1 MAKQQVTRLQDLDA
15 LYWRLGAIIASVL
28 ILVIFWSIPEPR
40 PRPYAPKKVERV
52 QMEKV
57 EQTQM
62 IQEPTQ
68 PQKVQKPKQ
77 VVEAAEGEM
86 VEEDETIADTS
97 LDLEEE
103 AVDSDIPDP
112 DEFIPYSK
120 SPKVVSKPTPKY
132 PELARKAGLEGRVVL
147 KVFVDKQGNVKD
159 AILLKGVSKALNE
172 AAENAAYK
180 AKFKPAENNGQ
191 PVGVWIAFYYNFT
204 LQN

>member
-1 MAKQQVTRLQDLDA
+1 MASKQQVTRLQDIDP
-15 LYWRLGAIIASVL
+15 LYYRWGAIITFVL
-28 ILVIFWSIPEPR
+28 ILIIFWSLPEPR

-52 QMEKV
+52 QMEEV

-62 IQEPTQ
+62 IEEPTQ

-97 LDLEEE
+97 LDLDEE
-103 AVDSDIPDP
+103 AVDSDIPGP

-120 SPKVVSKPTPKY
+120 PPKVVSKPSPRY
-132 PELARKAGLEGRVVL
+132 PELAREAGLEGRVVL

-159 AILLKGVSKALNE
+159 AILLKGVSEALNE
-172 AAENAAYK
+172 AAMSAAYK

-191 PVGVWIAFYYNFT
+191 PVGVWIAFYYTFK
-204 LQN
+204 LH